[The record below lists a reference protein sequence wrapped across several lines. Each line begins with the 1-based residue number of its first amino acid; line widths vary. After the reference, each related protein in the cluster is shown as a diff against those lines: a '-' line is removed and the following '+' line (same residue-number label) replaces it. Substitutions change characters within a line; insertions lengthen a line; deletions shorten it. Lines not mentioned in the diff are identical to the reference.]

1 MPFGFGLAGGKKGK
15 PPDLWNGSFG
25 DGSPESPGNSLQDVM
40 MMAKILIVEDDAK
53 ISQLLKEHI
62 EKYGHKAVII
72 TDFSQVLEQFKRVAP
87 DLVLMDV
94 NLPKYD
100 GFYWCRQIRSVST
113 CPILFISAR
122 EGKMDQVMALE
133 SGADDYIT
141 KPFHYEVVMAKIN
154 SSLRRAYG
162 AYAKQVERVVKVDDL
177 VLYPERLQLSFKDQ
191 KVTLT
196 HKETTLLE
204 ALMEKPSRVVS
215 RDQLLE
221 KLWSDHHFV
230 DDNTLNVYVARVR
243 KKLGE
248 QKIPCAIETVRGV
261 GYMLKCTWGENP

>member
-1 MPFGFGLAGGKKGK
+1 VERFFK
-15 PPDLWNGSFG
+15 DGSF
-25 DGSPESPGNSLQDVM
+25 ESPGNSLQDVM
-40 MMAKILIVEDDAK
+40 VMATILIVEDDAK
-53 ISQLLKEHI
+53 ISQLLKDHI
-62 EKYGHKAVII
+62 EKYGHKAVIT
-72 TDFSQVLEQFKRVAP
+72 TDFSQVLEHFKQVAP

-100 GFYWCRQIRSVST
+100 GFYWCRQIRSIST
-113 CPILFISAR
+113 CPILFMSAR

-133 SGADDYIT
+133 NGADDYIT
-141 KPFHYEVVMAKIN
+141 KPFHYEVVMAKIR

-177 VLYPERLQLSFKDQ
+177 VLYPERLQLGFKEK
-191 KVTLT
+191 KVALT

-204 ALMEKPSRVVS
+204 ALMENPMRVVS

-221 KLWSDHHFV
+221 KLWSDQHFI
-230 DDNTLNVYVARVR
+230 DDNTLNVYVTRVR

-248 QKIPCAIETVRGV
+248 LGIPCAIETVRGV
-261 GYMLKCTWGENP
+261 GYMLKCAWREST

>member
-1 MPFGFGLAGGKKGK
+1 LFCLRVTV
-15 PPDLWNGSFG
+15 
-25 DGSPESPGNSLQDVM
+25 GNSIQGVIVM
-40 MMAKILIVEDDAK
+40 ATILIVEDDAK
-53 ISQLLKEHI
+53 ISRLLKEHI
-62 EKYGHKAVII
+62 EKYGHRAVI
-72 TDFSQVLEQFKRVAP
+72 TEDFSQVLQQFQRVAP

-100 GFYWCRQIRSVST
+100 GFYWCRQIRSIST

-133 SGADDYIT
+133 NGADDYIT
-141 KPFHYEVVMAKIN
+141 EPFHYEVVMAKIN

-162 AYAKQVERVVKVDDL
+162 AYAKPAERVVKVQDL
-177 VLYPERLQLSFKDQ
+177 ALYPERLQLSFRDQ
-191 KVTLT
+191 KTSLT
-196 HKETTLLE
+196 HKETILLE
-204 ALMEKPSRVVS
+204 ALMENPMRVVS

-221 KLWSDHHFV
+221 RLWSDHHFI

-248 QKIPCAIETVRGV
+248 LGVACAIETVRGV